1 MPETPAP
8 ATPEPTAETPE
19 APELGDAGKKAIAAE
34 RARADKAEKALKALQ
49 ADAET
54 RANAEL
60 TELERFKKENE
71 ELRNGKTTSE
81 LEALRFKVALEK
93 GIPASLA
100 SRLQGA
106 DYDSLVA
113 DADSLSALVTPGK
126 PNGSV
131 RADLSQGV
139 KTTTGSQDPAQVFAE
154 HIKSQL
160 GQ

>member
-1 MPETPAP
+1 MPETPTEE
-8 ATPEPTAETPE
+8 TPAETETTETPD
-19 APELGDAGKKAIAAE
+19 LGDAGQKALRAE
-34 RARADKAEKALKALQ
+34 RTRADNAEKALKALQ
-49 ADAET
+49 TEAQT

-81 LEALRFKVALEK
+81 LEAIRFKVALEK
-93 GIPASLA
+93 GIPANLA
-100 SRLQGA
+100 ARLQGT
-106 DYDSLVA
+106 DYDTISA
-113 DADSLSALVTPGK
+113 DADSLAELVTPGK

-139 KTTTGSQDPAQVFAE
+139 KTTTGSQDPAQAFAGFL
-154 HIKSQL
+154 KTQL

>member
-1 MPETPAP
+1 MPE
-8 ATPEPTAETPE
+8 PE
-19 APELGDAGKKAIAAE
+19 APVVEEPVEPELGDAGKKAIAAE

-71 ELRNGKTTSE
+71 ELRTGKSTSE

-100 SRLQGA
+100 ARLQGA
-106 DYDSLVA
+106 DYDALAA

-126 PNGSV
+126 GSV

-139 KTTTGSQDPAQVFAE
+139 KTTTGSQDPAQVFAD

-160 GQ
+160 GH